1 MTFDEGAEADVAR
14 VGVDPTAPAAE
25 DVIGVGD
32 AHLLA
37 GMYEG
42 GGGGCRRRRGG
53 GGIGREEER
62 GVGDVV
68 EIVWIGRR

>member
-14 VGVDPTAPAAE
+14 VGVDPTAPAAK
-25 DVIGVGD
+25 DVGGTGD

-42 GGGGCRRRRGG
+42 GGGEWCRRRGG

-68 EIVWIGRR
+68 GINWIGR